1 MAGFSPWGNRMKPG
15 RVHNFGT
22 YFVTAQTWERRALF
36 RSERLAK
43 LFLETLQHYRSQGK
57 FLLHEFALMPDH
69 FHALLTPHDI
79 TLERTMQFIKG
90 GFSHRAGNELAPNL
104 EIWQRG
110 FTDHRIRDAGDY
122 AHHREYIRQN
132 PVQARFCSTPE
143 EYPYSSAGS
152 GCDLDPVPQRL
163 KPLL

>member
-1 MAGFSPWGNRMKPG
+1 MKPG
-15 RVHNFGT
+15 RAHNFGT

-36 RSERLAK
+36 RSEKLAE
-43 LFLETLQHYRSQGK
+43 LFLETLQLYRSERK
-57 FLLHEFALMPDH
+57 YLLHEFVLMPDH
-69 FHALLTPHDI
+69 FHALLTPDGI

-90 GFSHRAGNELAPNL
+90 GFSHRAGKEVAPRL

-122 AHHREYIRQN
+122 CHHREYIRLN
-132 PVQARFCSTPE
+132 PVRARLCLDPR

-152 GCDLDPVPQRL
+152 DTVLDPVPQRL
-163 KPLL
+163 KPLS